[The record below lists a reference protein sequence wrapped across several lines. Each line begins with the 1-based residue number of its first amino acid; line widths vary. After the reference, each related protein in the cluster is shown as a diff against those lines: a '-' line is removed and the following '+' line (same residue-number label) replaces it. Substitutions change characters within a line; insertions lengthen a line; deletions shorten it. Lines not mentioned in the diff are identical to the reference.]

1 MGTYIVRRLLLVI
14 PTLLIV
20 TALTTIAIRLIPGDA
35 VDVLVGQMD
44 LSGKENRV
52 ELRARL
58 EAELGLDAPIP
69 VQYVRW
75 WKDVLLHGDLGD
87 SIFMGVSVKDQIK
100 QRLPV
105 TLEIGVLALII
116 AMLISFPI
124 AIFSAVRQDTIG
136 DYAFRSLAII
146 FISLPEFWVGIMV
159 VVFPSIWWGWSP
171 PIINIS
177 LWDDPIGNLK
187 MYILPAA
194 ILGMGINGVNMR
206 LMRTMMLEVVRE
218 DYIRTAYAKG
228 LTERVVIFRHAVKN
242 ALLPVVTVIGL
253 NVPVVIGGSI
263 IIEQIFG
270 LPGMGRLAVEAAFI
284 RDYPTIIGVTLVYS
298 FVVLLIILIT
308 DLSYAF
314 LDPRIRYR

>member
-1 MGTYIVRRLLLVI
+1 MGTYIIRRLLLVI

-242 ALLPVVTVIGL
+242 ALIPVVTVIGL

>member
-1 MGTYIVRRLLLVI
+1 MGTYIIRRLLLVI

-105 TLEIGVLALII
+105 TLEIGVLALVI

-228 LTERVVIFRHAVKN
+228 LTERVVILRHAVKN
-242 ALLPVVTVIGL
+242 ALIPVVTVIGL

-284 RDYPTIIGVTLVYS
+284 RDYPVIIGVTLVYA

-314 LDPRIRYR
+314 LDPRIRYK

>member
-1 MGTYIVRRLLLVI
+1 MGTYIIRRLLLVI

-20 TALTTIAIRLIPGDA
+20 TALTTVAIRLIPGDA

-44 LSGKENRV
+44 LSGKENRQ
-52 ELRARL
+52 ELRAQL
-58 EAELGLDAPIP
+58 EAKLGLDAPIP

-124 AIFSAVRQDTIG
+124 AIFSAIRQDTIG

-228 LTERVVIFRHAVKN
+228 LTERVVILRHAVKN
-242 ALLPVVTVIGL
+242 ALIPVVTVIGL

-284 RDYPTIIGVTLVYS
+284 RDYPVIIGVTLVYA

-314 LDPRIRYR
+314 LDPRIRYK

>member
-20 TALTTIAIRLIPGDA
+20 TALTTVAIRLIPGDA

-44 LSGKENRV
+44 LSGKENRQ

-75 WKDVLLHGDLGD
+75 WRDVLLHGDLGD

-105 TLEIGVLALII
+105 TLEIGVLALVI

-228 LTERVVIFRHAVKN
+228 LTERVVILRHAVKN
-242 ALLPVVTVIGL
+242 ALIPVVTVIGL

-284 RDYPTIIGVTLVYS
+284 RDYPVIIGVTLVYA

>member
-87 SIFMGVSVKDQIK
+87 SIFMGISVKDQIK

-228 LTERVVIFRHAVKN
+228 LTERVVILRHAVKN
-242 ALLPVVTVIGL
+242 ALIPVVTVIGL

-284 RDYPTIIGVTLVYS
+284 RDYPVIIGVTLVYA

>member
-20 TALTTIAIRLIPGDA
+20 TALTTVAIRLIPGDA

-44 LSGKENRV
+44 LSGKENRQ

-75 WKDVLLHGDLGD
+75 WRDVLLHGDLGD

-105 TLEIGVLALII
+105 TLEIGVLALVI

-228 LTERVVIFRHAVKN
+228 LTERVVILRHAVKN
-242 ALLPVVTVIGL
+242 ALIPVVTVIGL

-284 RDYPTIIGVTLVYS
+284 RDYPVIIGVTLVYA

-314 LDPRIRYR
+314 LDPRIRYK

>member
-20 TALTTIAIRLIPGDA
+20 TALTTISIRLIPGDA

-44 LSGKENRV
+44 LSGKEDRG
-52 ELRARL
+52 ELRAQL
-58 EAELGLDAPIP
+58 EKQLGLDAPIP

-87 SIFMGVSVKDQIK
+87 SIFMGVSVKSQII

-124 AIFSAVRQDTIG
+124 AIYSAIRQDTIG
-136 DYAFRSLAII
+136 DYALRGLAII
-146 FISLPEFWVGIMV
+146 LISLPEFWVGIMV

-171 PIINIS
+171 PILNIS

-242 ALLPVVTVIGL
+242 ALIPVVTVIGL

-314 LDPRIRYR
+314 LDPRIRYK

>member
-124 AIFSAVRQDTIG
+124 AIYSAVRQDTIG

-242 ALLPVVTVIGL
+242 ALIPVVTVIGL

-298 FVVLLIILIT
+298 VVVLLIILIT

-314 LDPRIRYR
+314 LDPRIRYK

>member
-20 TALTTIAIRLIPGDA
+20 TALTTVAIRLIPGDA

-44 LSGKENRV
+44 LSGKENRQ

-75 WKDVLLHGDLGD
+75 WRDVLLHGDLGD

-228 LTERVVIFRHAVKN
+228 LTERVVILRHAVKN
-242 ALLPVVTVIGL
+242 ALIPVVTVIGL

-284 RDYPTIIGVTLVYS
+284 RDYPVIIGVTLVYA

-314 LDPRIRYR
+314 LDPRIRYK

>member
-242 ALLPVVTVIGL
+242 ALIPVVTVIGL

-284 RDYPTIIGVTLVYS
+284 RDYPVIIGVTLVYA

-314 LDPRIRYR
+314 LDPRIRYK

>member
-124 AIFSAVRQDTIG
+124 AIYSAVRQDTIG
-136 DYAFRSLAII
+136 DYALRGLAII
-146 FISLPEFWVGIMV
+146 LISLPEFWVGIMV

-228 LTERVVIFRHAVKN
+228 LTEKVVIFRHAVKN
-242 ALLPVVTVIGL
+242 ALIPVVTVIGL

-314 LDPRIRYR
+314 LDPRIRYK

>member
-1 MGTYIVRRLLLVI
+1 MGTYIIRRLLLVI

-44 LSGKENRV
+44 LSGKENRQ

-75 WKDVLLHGDLGD
+75 WRDVLLHGDLGD

-105 TLEIGVLALII
+105 TLEIGVLALVI

-228 LTERVVIFRHAVKN
+228 LTERVVILRHAVKN
-242 ALLPVVTVIGL
+242 ALIPVVTVIGL

-284 RDYPTIIGVTLVYS
+284 RDYPVIIGVTLVYA

-314 LDPRIRYR
+314 LDPRIRYK

>member
-1 MGTYIVRRLLLVI
+1 MGTYIIRRLLLVI

-20 TALTTIAIRLIPGDA
+20 TALTTVAIRLIPGDA

-44 LSGKENRV
+44 LSGKENRQ

-124 AIFSAVRQDTIG
+124 AIFSAIRQDTIG

-242 ALLPVVTVIGL
+242 ALIPVVTVIGL

-284 RDYPTIIGVTLVYS
+284 RDYPVIIGVTLVYA

-314 LDPRIRYR
+314 LDPRIRYK

>member
-20 TALTTIAIRLIPGDA
+20 TALTTVAIRLIPGDA

-87 SIFMGVSVKDQIK
+87 SIFMGISVKDQIK

-159 VVFPSIWWGWSP
+159 VVFPSIWWGWAP

-228 LTERVVIFRHAVKN
+228 LTERVVILRHAVKN
-242 ALLPVVTVIGL
+242 ALIPVVTVIGL

-284 RDYPTIIGVTLVYS
+284 RDYPVIIGVTLVYA

>member
-20 TALTTIAIRLIPGDA
+20 TALTTVAIRLIPGDA

-44 LSGKENRV
+44 LSGKENRQ

-228 LTERVVIFRHAVKN
+228 LTERVVILRHAVKN
-242 ALLPVVTVIGL
+242 ALIPVVTVIGL

-284 RDYPTIIGVTLVYS
+284 RDYPVIIGVTLVYA

-314 LDPRIRYR
+314 LDPRIRYK

>member
-242 ALLPVVTVIGL
+242 ALIPVVTVIGL

-284 RDYPTIIGVTLVYS
+284 RDYPVIIGVTLVYA

>member
-87 SIFMGVSVKDQIK
+87 SIFMGISVKDQIK

-228 LTERVVIFRHAVKN
+228 LTERVVILRHAVKN
-242 ALLPVVTVIGL
+242 ALIPVVTVIGL

-284 RDYPTIIGVTLVYS
+284 RDYPVIIGVTLVYA

-314 LDPRIRYR
+314 LDPRIRYK

>member
-44 LSGKENRV
+44 LSGKENRQ
-52 ELRARL
+52 ELRAQL
-58 EAELGLDAPIP
+58 EAQLGLDAPIP

-75 WKDVLLHGDLGD
+75 WRDVLLHGDLGD

-228 LTERVVIFRHAVKN
+228 LTERVVILRHAVKN
-242 ALLPVVTVIGL
+242 ALIPVVTVIGL

-284 RDYPTIIGVTLVYS
+284 RDYPVIIGVTLVYA

-314 LDPRIRYR
+314 LDPRIRYK

>member
-14 PTLLIV
+14 PTLLLV

-87 SIFMGVSVKDQIK
+87 SIFMGISVRDQIK

-242 ALLPVVTVIGL
+242 ALIPVVTVIGL

-284 RDYPTIIGVTLVYS
+284 RDYPTIIGLTLVYS

>member
-20 TALTTIAIRLIPGDA
+20 TALTTVAIRLIPGDA

-242 ALLPVVTVIGL
+242 ALIPVVTVIGL

>member
-20 TALTTIAIRLIPGDA
+20 TALTTISIRLIPGDA

-44 LSGKENRV
+44 LSGKEDRG
-52 ELRARL
+52 ELRAQL
-58 EAELGLDAPIP
+58 EKQLGLDAPIP

-87 SIFMGVSVKDQIK
+87 SIFMGVSVKSQII

-124 AIFSAVRQDTIG
+124 AIYSAIRQDTIG
-136 DYAFRSLAII
+136 DYALRGLAII
-146 FISLPEFWVGIMV
+146 LISLPEFWVGIMV

-171 PIINIS
+171 PRLNIS

-242 ALLPVVTVIGL
+242 ALIPVVTVIGL

-284 RDYPTIIGVTLVYS
+284 RDYPTIIGVTLVYAV
-298 FVVLLIILIT
+298 VVLLIILIT

-314 LDPRIRYR
+314 LDPRIRYK

>member
-1 MGTYIVRRLLLVI
+1 MGTYIIRRLLLVI

-20 TALTTIAIRLIPGDA
+20 TALTTVAIRLIPGDA

-124 AIFSAVRQDTIG
+124 AIFSAIRQDTIG

-242 ALLPVVTVIGL
+242 ALIPVVTVIGL

-284 RDYPTIIGVTLVYS
+284 RDYPTIIGVTLVYAV
-298 FVVLLIILIT
+298 VVLLIILIT

-314 LDPRIRYR
+314 LDPRIRYK

>member
-1 MGTYIVRRLLLVI
+1 MGTYIIRRLLLVI

-20 TALTTIAIRLIPGDA
+20 TALTTVAIRLIPGDA

-242 ALLPVVTVIGL
+242 ALIPVVTVIGL

-284 RDYPTIIGVTLVYS
+284 RDYPVIIGVTLVYA

-314 LDPRIRYR
+314 LDPRIRYK

>member
-20 TALTTIAIRLIPGDA
+20 TALTTVAIRLIPGDA

-44 LSGKENRV
+44 LSGKENRQ
-52 ELRARL
+52 ELRAQL
-58 EAELGLDAPIP
+58 EAKLGLDAPIP

-124 AIFSAVRQDTIG
+124 AIFSAIRQDTIG

-228 LTERVVIFRHAVKN
+228 LTERVVILRHAVKN
-242 ALLPVVTVIGL
+242 ALIPVVTVIGL

-284 RDYPTIIGVTLVYS
+284 RDYPVIIGVTLVYA

-314 LDPRIRYR
+314 LDPRIRYK

>member
-20 TALTTIAIRLIPGDA
+20 TALTTVAIRLIPGDA

-52 ELRARL
+52 ELRAQL
-58 EAELGLDAPIP
+58 EKQLGLDAPIP

-87 SIFMGVSVKDQIK
+87 SIFMGVSVKSQII

-124 AIFSAVRQDTIG
+124 AIYSAIRQDTIG
-136 DYAFRSLAII
+136 DYALRGLAII
-146 FISLPEFWVGIMV
+146 LISLPEFWVGIMV

-171 PIINIS
+171 PILNIS

-242 ALLPVVTVIGL
+242 ALIPVVTVIGL

-284 RDYPTIIGVTLVYS
+284 RDYPVIIGVTLVYA

>member
-124 AIFSAVRQDTIG
+124 AIYSAIRQDTIG
-136 DYAFRSLAII
+136 DYALRGLAII
-146 FISLPEFWVGIMV
+146 LISLPEFWVGIMV

-242 ALLPVVTVIGL
+242 ALIPVVTVIGL

-284 RDYPTIIGVTLVYS
+284 RDYPTIIGVTLVYAV
-298 FVVLLIILIT
+298 VVLLIILIT

-314 LDPRIRYR
+314 LDPRIRYK

>member
-75 WKDVLLHGDLGD
+75 WKDVRLHGDLGD

>member
-58 EAELGLDAPIP
+58 EAELGRDAPIP

-242 ALLPVVTVIGL
+242 ALIPVVTVIGL

>member
-1 MGTYIVRRLLLVI
+1 
-14 PTLLIV
+14 
-20 TALTTIAIRLIPGDA
+20 
-35 VDVLVGQMD
+35 MD
-44 LSGKENRV
+44 LSGKENRQ
-52 ELRARL
+52 ELRAQL
-58 EAELGLDAPIP
+58 EAQLGLDAPIP

-124 AIFSAVRQDTIG
+124 AIFSAIRQDTIG

-228 LTERVVIFRHAVKN
+228 LTERVVILRHAVKN
-242 ALLPVVTVIGL
+242 ALIPVVTVIGL

-284 RDYPTIIGVTLVYS
+284 RDYPVIIGVTLVYA

-314 LDPRIRYR
+314 LDPRIRYK

>member
-1 MGTYIVRRLLLVI
+1 MGTYIIRRLLLVI

-20 TALTTIAIRLIPGDA
+20 TALTTIAIRLIPGEA
-35 VDVLVGQMD
+35 VDVLVGELD
-44 LSGKENRV
+44 LSGKDNRQ

-242 ALLPVVTVIGL
+242 ALIPVVTVIGL

>member
-1 MGTYIVRRLLLVI
+1 
-14 PTLLIV
+14 
-20 TALTTIAIRLIPGDA
+20 
-35 VDVLVGQMD
+35 MD

-242 ALLPVVTVIGL
+242 ALIPVVTVIGL

>member
-1 MGTYIVRRLLLVI
+1 MGTYIIRRLLLVI

-44 LSGKENRV
+44 LSGKENRQ
-52 ELRARL
+52 ELRAQL
-58 EAELGLDAPIP
+58 EAQLGLDAPIP

-105 TLEIGVLALII
+105 TLEIGVLALVI

-124 AIFSAVRQDTIG
+124 AIFSAIRQDTIG

-242 ALLPVVTVIGL
+242 ALIPVVTVIGL

-284 RDYPTIIGVTLVYS
+284 RDYPVIIGVTLVYA

-314 LDPRIRYR
+314 LDPRIRYK

>member
-44 LSGKENRV
+44 LSGKENRQ

-75 WKDVLLHGDLGD
+75 WRDVLLHGDLGD

-124 AIFSAVRQDTIG
+124 AIFSAIRQDTIG

-228 LTERVVIFRHAVKN
+228 LTERVVILRHAVKN
-242 ALLPVVTVIGL
+242 ALIPVVTVIGL

-284 RDYPTIIGVTLVYS
+284 RDYPVIIGVTLVYA

-314 LDPRIRYR
+314 LDPRIRYK

>member
-1 MGTYIVRRLLLVI
+1 MGTYIIRRLLLVI

-44 LSGKENRV
+44 LSGKENRQ

-87 SIFMGVSVKDQIK
+87 SIFMGVSVRDQIK

-228 LTERVVIFRHAVKN
+228 LTERVVILRHAVKN
-242 ALLPVVTVIGL
+242 ALIPVVTVIGL

-284 RDYPTIIGVTLVYS
+284 RDYPVIIGVTLVYA

-314 LDPRIRYR
+314 LDPRIRYK